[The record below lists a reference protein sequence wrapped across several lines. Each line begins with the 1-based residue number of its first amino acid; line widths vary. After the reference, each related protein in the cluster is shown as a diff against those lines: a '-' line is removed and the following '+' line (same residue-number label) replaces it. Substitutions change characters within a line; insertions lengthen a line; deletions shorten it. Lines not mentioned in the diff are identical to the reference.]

1 MMDEDLDVDALLAE
15 ASGLRVDP
23 SPALTAR
30 ILSDAATAQP
40 QPLRAA
46 GQRPRRKTAGLWTWP
61 AGRASGRAYGGAYGG
76 AYGLAADLGGIGALA
91 GLSLAGLTGLFLG
104 VANPTALQT
113 LTTLISGQAVQ
124 VDQMDLLPAT
134 DTLWTEN

>member
-1 MMDEDLDVDALLAE
+1 MMDDDLDVDALLAE

-30 ILSDAATAQP
+30 ILSDAAAAQP
-40 QPLRAA
+40 QPQRAA
-46 GQRPRRKTAGLWTWP
+46 GRRPPRKAAGLWDWLARRTS
-61 AGRASGRAYGGAYGG
+61 GRAS
-76 AYGLAADLGGIGALA
+76 GLAADLGGIGALA